1 MKGLFIKDFSYIKES
16 KLLFLILVLF
26 GFGSS
31 YFYKKPT
38 FVLGYFSVF
47 PGIILMST
55 ISYDSINHGF
65 TSLFTLPIKKEDSL
79 KQKYS
84 LGILL
89 GLLFLFFAICISSI
103 GYYRIQQS
111 FHFLNSDFLQGCL
124 LTLMF
129 SYFVIAIITPV
140 GVYFEAQR
148 SQLAMIIVFGGIFL
162 FVALIYFLTKF
173 IGFDLETIID
183 SLIENHLSITTLAT
197 VIFTFICNIISY
209 HISLKLLNKKEY

>member
-47 PGIILMST
+47 PGIILIST

-65 TSLFTLPIKKEDSL
+65 TSLFTLPIKKEDYL

-84 LGILL
+84 LG
-89 GLLFLFFAICISSI
+89 
-103 GYYRIQQS
+103 
-111 FHFLNSDFLQGCL
+111 
-124 LTLMF
+124 
-129 SYFVIAIITPV
+129 
-140 GVYFEAQR
+140 
-148 SQLAMIIVFGGIFL
+148 
-162 FVALIYFLTKF
+162 
-173 IGFDLETIID
+173 
-183 SLIENHLSITTLAT
+183 
-197 VIFTFICNIISY
+197 
-209 HISLKLLNKKEY
+209 

>member
-16 KLLFLILVLF
+16 KLLFLFLILF

-38 FVLGYFSVF
+38 FVLGYFSIF
-47 PGIILMST
+47 PSIILMST

-65 TSLFTLPIKKEDSL
+65 TSLFTLPIKKEDYL

-111 FHFLNSDFLQGCL
+111 FYFLNSDFIQELEKARKTEPRIPYISIGCAK
-124 LTLMF
+124 F
-129 SYFVIAIITPV
+129 NPKKEKA
-140 GVYFEAQR
+140 FEAIERADKDLYFWKEKLKKKR
-148 SQLAMIIVFGGIFL
+148 SNES
-162 FVALIYFLTKF
+162 KC
-173 IGFDLETIID
+173 E
-183 SLIENHLSITTLAT
+183 
-197 VIFTFICNIISY
+197 
-209 HISLKLLNKKEY
+209 

>member
-65 TSLFTLPIKKEDSL
+65 TSLFTLPIKKEDYL

-84 LGILL
+84 FIRITFSILCDL
-89 GLLFLFFAICISSI
+89 YFKYRLL
-103 GYYRIQQS
+103 
-111 FHFLNSDFLQGCL
+111 
-124 LTLMF
+124 
-129 SYFVIAIITPV
+129 SY
-140 GVYFEAQR
+140 
-148 SQLAMIIVFGGIFL
+148 S
-162 FVALIYFLTKF
+162 
-173 IGFDLETIID
+173 TII
-183 SLIENHLSITTLAT
+183 SFS
-197 VIFTFICNIISY
+197 
-209 HISLKLLNKKEY
+209 K

>member
-65 TSLFTLPIKKEDSL
+65 TSLFTLPIKKEDYRYFIRITFSIL
-79 KQKYS
+79 CDLYFKYR
-84 LGILL
+84 LL
-89 GLLFLFFAICISSI
+89 
-103 GYYRIQQS
+103 
-111 FHFLNSDFLQGCL
+111 
-124 LTLMF
+124 
-129 SYFVIAIITPV
+129 SY
-140 GVYFEAQR
+140 
-148 SQLAMIIVFGGIFL
+148 S
-162 FVALIYFLTKF
+162 
-173 IGFDLETIID
+173 TII
-183 SLIENHLSITTLAT
+183 SFS
-197 VIFTFICNIISY
+197 
-209 HISLKLLNKKEY
+209 K